1 LIAALVVAVF
11 LLNRLIGML
20 AVIWAVCIVLLPRV
34 YLGLH
39 YPSDIVAG
47 AALGAVIMVTA
58 QRLAAPQEL
67 APVLMRLEDEHRGL
81 AQGVFFAFSYLCA
94 TTFSDLREL
103 VQLFGEFLA
112 ISLVCALSMLW
123 LRLLHFGGWGESVV
137 RQVEVSVRTRP

>member
-1 LIAALVVAVF
+1 LIAALVVAVL

-81 AQGVFFAFSYLCA
+81 AHGAFFAFSYLCA
-94 TTFSDLREL
+94 TMFSDLREL

-112 ISLVCALSMLW
+112 ISLV
-123 LRLLHFGGWGESVV
+123 
-137 RQVEVSVRTRP
+137 